1 MPPETPYAA
10 DELREIQSAMDDA
23 TKTATAAAVY
33 RYLCA
38 REWFRESTPTKAT
51 PRLRVTPESLA
62 QDLAQGRRLLADG
75 VLVYP
80 GASPP
85 VVGDDLDPQF
95 LAAITGR
102 DDAVDIEADQREML
116 RGYILRGGNL
126 PRRRHE
132 REK

>member
-1 MPPETPYAA
+1 
-10 DELREIQSAMDDA
+10 MDDA

-38 REWFRESTPTKAT
+38 REWFRASTSTKT
-51 PRLRVTPESLA
+51 IPRLHVTPESLA
-62 QDLAQGRRLLADG
+62 QDLAQGRRLLAGG

-85 VVGDDLDPQF
+85 VVGDDLDPEF
-95 LAAITGR
+95 LAAMTGQ
-102 DDAVDIEADQREML
+102 DDAVDIAADQLEML

-126 PRRRHE
+126 PRRRG
-132 REK
+132 

>member
-1 MPPETPYAA
+1 
-10 DELREIQSAMDDA
+10 
-23 TKTATAAAVY
+23 
-33 RYLCA
+33 
-38 REWFRESTPTKAT
+38 
-51 PRLRVTPESLA
+51 
-62 QDLAQGRRLLADG
+62 LLADG

-102 DDAVDIEADQREML
+102 DDAVDIEADQLEML

-126 PRRRHE
+126 PRHRVE

>member
-1 MPPETPYAA
+1 M
-10 DELREIQSAMDDA
+10 DEA
-23 TKTATAAAVY
+23 TKTSTAEAVY

-38 REWFRESTPTKAT
+38 REWFRQRTPTRGAT
-51 PRLRVTPESLA
+51 GLPVTPDILA
-62 QDLAQGRRLLADG
+62 QDLAQGRRLLAGG

-85 VVGDDLDPQF
+85 VVGDDLDPEF

-102 DDAVDIEADQREML
+102 DDAVDIEADHLQML
-116 RGYILRGGNL
+116 RGYILWGGNL
-126 PRRRHE
+126 PRRRRE

>member
-1 MPPETPYAA
+1 
-10 DELREIQSAMDDA
+10 MDDA

-38 REWFRESTPTKAT
+38 REWFRERPSTKAI

-85 VVGDDLDPQF
+85 VVGDDLHPEF
-95 LAAITGR
+95 LAAITGH
-102 DDAVDIEADQREML
+102 DDAIDIEADQLKML
-116 RGYILRGGNL
+116 RDYILRGGEL
-126 PRRRHE
+126 ARRRHE

>member
-1 MPPETPYAA
+1 
-10 DELREIQSAMDDA
+10 MDDA

-38 REWFRESTPTKAT
+38 REWFRESTPTKAA

-75 VLVYP
+75 VLYP

-102 DDAVDIEADQREML
+102 DDAVDIEADQLEML

-126 PRRRHE
+126 PRHRVKPE
-132 REK
+132 R

>member
-1 MPPETPYAA
+1 
-10 DELREIQSAMDDA
+10 MDDA

-38 REWFRESTPTKAT
+38 REWFRESPRTKAT

-62 QDLAQGRRLLADG
+62 QDLAQGRRLLAGG

-85 VVGDDLDPQF
+85 VVGDDLDPEF

-102 DDAVDIEADQREML
+102 DGAVDIAANQLEML

-126 PRRRHE
+126 PGRRHE

>member
-1 MPPETPYAA
+1 
-10 DELREIQSAMDDA
+10 MDDA

-38 REWFRESTPTKAT
+38 REWFREGAPTKAI

-62 QDLAQGRRLLADG
+62 QDLGQGRRLLADG

-85 VVGDDLDPQF
+85 VVGDDLDPEF
-95 LAAITGR
+95 LAAITGQG
-102 DDAVDIEADQREML
+102 DAVDIATDQLEML
-116 RGYILRGGNL
+116 RGYVLRGGNL
-126 PRRRHE
+126 PRRRHQ

>member
-1 MPPETPYAA
+1 
-10 DELREIQSAMDDA
+10 MDDA

-38 REWFRESTPTKAT
+38 REWFRESTPRKDI

-62 QDLAQGRRLLADG
+62 QDLAQGRRLLAGG

-85 VVGDDLDPQF
+85 VVGDDLDPEF
-95 LAAITGR
+95 LAAMSGR
-102 DDAVDIEADQREML
+102 EDAVDIAADQLEML

-126 PRRRHE
+126 PGRRDE